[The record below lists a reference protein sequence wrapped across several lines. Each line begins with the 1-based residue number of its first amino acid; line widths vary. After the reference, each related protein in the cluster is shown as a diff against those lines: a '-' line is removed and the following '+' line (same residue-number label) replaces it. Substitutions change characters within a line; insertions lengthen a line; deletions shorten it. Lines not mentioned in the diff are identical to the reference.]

1 MTTRLGLTLPQ
12 MKQYDLGRDVPAV
25 ARAAE
30 AIGFDSLWV
39 FERALFP
46 DPPTQ
51 GLYGVEGLAWPDS
64 YRAVADPLVTLTL
77 AAAATERAE
86 LGTSVLV
93 APLHTPSSSPSPSP
107 PWTRPAAAGS
117 WRASARAGRSTSTRR
132 PPRGPSRSAA
142 TPWTR

>member
-46 DPPTQ
+46 DPRPKGCTASRGWPGRTPT
-51 GLYGVEGLAWPDS
+51 GL
-64 YRAVADPLVTLTL
+64 
-77 AAAATERAE
+77 
-86 LGTSVLV
+86 
-93 APLHTPSSSPSPSP
+93 SP
-107 PWTRPAAAGS
+107 TR
-117 WRASARAGRSTSTRR
+117 W
-132 PPRGPSRSAA
+132 
-142 TPWTR
+142 